1 MRNYMSNEDMRE
13 YSDKELEYH
22 ECLREDL
29 RKEVKAEVKEEV
41 KEELREEVSKEVTKE
56 LRKNLRKEVKEE
68 VKNEQQY
75 EIAKRMLLKGKTKE
89 EIHEFTLL
97 SLKKIDLIKIE
108 LAL

>member
-29 RKEVKAEVKEEV
+29 E
-41 KEELREEVSKEVTKE
+41 KE

-68 VKNEQQY
+68 VKSEQQY
-75 EIAKRMLLKGKTKE
+75 EIAKNLLNTNLTIE
-89 EIHEFTLL
+89 EISKCT
-97 SLKKIDLIKIE
+97 SLPINKIISIKKEIVL
-108 LAL
+108 